1 MVDIDKVFL
10 VFFCICG
17 KREYILCLLRKNE
30 VISYFS
36 SIVTI
41 FVVEMPIWYAIRK
54 QYNLKQIRC

>member
-10 VFFCICG
+10 VFSVFAVNANIYCVCC
-17 KREYILCLLRKNE
+17 EKNE

-36 SIVTI
+36 PIVTI

-54 QYNLKQIRC
+54 QYNLKQTRC